1 MNRFRELILIFILCS
16 LQLLC
21 LGRDLSYSR
30 LSVEDGLSNNLVQ
43 TIYKDSYGFIWFGT
57 LEGLDRYDGV
67 EIRSYSSRFP
77 ETVENVYAIAE
88 DYRKQL
94 WVGTATGLFCHDNIK
109 DRFSRINIEN
119 TNVTVQAFAMVADS
133 NLFVGTTN
141 GLYLVNTRTSQAEH
155 LLFNNLPDHKT
166 SNITGIFP
174 DNHGNCWLS
183 THSGLIRYS
192 ASDQKSEVFR
202 FHLAPENASNLFTSI
217 CNIGNKLYLGTAN
230 SGIVEFDLSSKT
242 FSSGINT
249 DNKIILTLSSDN
261 KELLFAGTD
270 GGGLK
275 VINIRTRNV
284 ESIVNKENDI
294 ASISSNSIYSFFL
307 DENDR
312 YWIGTY
318 SGGVNFTKSAAGNF
332 KIHSVTTDYPEANK
346 SIRSFYFAPDGSQYF
361 GTRNG
366 FIQIKKNG
374 EAKFFQATP
383 NNKNGL
389 RSNIILSVFPFKG
402 DILIG
407 TYGGGV
413 SLFSVTEQKIK
424 PFLDLGI
431 FTLGNI
437 YAFASDKQGNLWISS
452 FNGIYRYS
460 PASKSIINFNKQNNG
475 LKSDEIFSLT
485 FDSKGRLWV
494 GSMSG
499 PSVYRPEGDLLQ
511 SIDLPATANNNFK
524 TNYIYEDQAGNIW
537 VCAERGGLTMI
548 DSGLTQC
555 TIYHDTDGLPDNSI
569 CSIIERSTGE
579 YWIST
584 LKGFSRFT
592 TQSHKFTKYSLS
604 DGLPGLVFT
613 PAASYLAADGTL
625 YFGNEK
631 GLVYFNPSEA
641 SETVLNSKIRLTDF
655 YISGKEVQP
664 GPESVLVK
672 SIQFTDKV
680 ELNERSSSIGFRFVA
695 LNYIN
700 PADND
705 YQYKL
710 EGFDKEW
717 KDNGNNTTVFY
728 EKLKPGNYV
737 FKVRNA
743 SEPEENSPNNAEIK
757 IVVHHSLL
765 SSPYFLGLL
774 LLLALAGTYIMLKYI
789 EKLQKAGKRFIEI
802 PQKFEKYRGTKIPEV
817 QSSSIINDLKRYMEE
832 KKPYLNADLKLAD
845 LAAEINY
852 PVNEI
857 SQVLN
862 QNLNQSFPDFINKY
876 RVEEV
881 KKRMENKEFEK
892 FTLIAIA
899 QQCGFNSK
907 TSFYRIFK
915 NETGKTPADYLKDL
929 KKS

>member
-1 MNRFRELILIFILCS
+1 MNLFRELILIFILCS

-21 LGRDLSYSR
+21 SGREISYSR
-30 LSVEDGLSNNLVQ
+30 LSVEDGLSNNLVKS
-43 TIYKDSYGFIWFGT
+43 IYKDSYGFIWFGT
-57 LEGLDRYDGV
+57 LEGLDRFDGV
-67 EIRSYSSRFP
+67 EIRSYSSKFP
-77 ETVENVYAIAE
+77 ESVENVYTITE
-88 DYRKQL
+88 DVQRRL
-94 WVGTATGLFCHDNIK
+94 WVGTATGLFRYNSGTDKFERIRIDN
-109 DRFSRINIEN
+109 RNL
-119 TNVTVQAFAMVADS
+119 TVQTLVMMPDS
-133 NLFVGTTN
+133 SLFVGTTN
-141 GLYLVNTRTSQAEH
+141 GLYHVNTQTDQSEFIQLSDLKEPNS
-155 LLFNNLPDHKT
+155 L
-166 SNITGIFP
+166 NITGIFP

-183 THSGLIRYS
+183 TMSGLIRYS
-192 ASDQKSEVFR
+192 CKSKKSDLFQFNQSP
-202 FHLAPENASNLFTSI
+202 ADAWNSFTSI
-217 CNIGNKLYLGTAN
+217 CNISNKLYLGTTN
-230 SGIVEFDLSSKT
+230 SGIVEFDLSSKI
-242 FSSGINT
+242 FSYGINT
-249 DNKIILTLSSDN
+249 DNKIILTLSSDHE
-261 KELLFAGTD
+261 ELLFAGTD

-284 ESIVNKENDI
+284 ESIVNHENDL

-318 SGGVNFTKSAAGNF
+318 SGGVSFTKSAAGNF
-332 KIHSVTTDYPEANK
+332 KIHSVTTDYPDANK

-366 FIQIKKNG
+366 FIQINKHG

-383 NNKNGL
+383 NDKNGL
-389 RSNIILSVFPFKG
+389 RSNIILSVYPFNG

-413 SLFSVTEQKIK
+413 SLFSVAEQKMK
-424 PFLDLGI
+424 PFLDSAN
-431 FTLGNI
+431 FTLGNV
-437 YAFASDKQGNLWISS
+437 YGFAADKQGDLWISS

-460 PASKSIINFNKQNNG
+460 TASKSIINFNKKNNG

-494 GSMSG
+494 GAMSG
-499 PSVYRPEGDLLQ
+499 PSVFMPEGDLLK
-511 SIDLPATANNNFK
+511 SIDLPETANNNFK

-537 VCAERGGLTMI
+537 ICTERGGLTMI
-548 DSGLTQC
+548 DSGLTQS
-555 TIYHDTDGLPDNSI
+555 TVYHDTDGLPDNSI

-584 LKGFSRFT
+584 LKGFCRFSS
-592 TQSHKFTKYSLS
+592 QSHKFTKYSLS

-641 SETVLNSKIRLTDF
+641 SETSLYSKIRLTDF
-655 YISGKEVQP
+655 YISGKEVLP
-664 GPESVLVK
+664 GPESVLIK

-728 EKLKPGNYV
+728 EKLKPGNYI

-743 SEPEENSPNNAEIK
+743 SEPEENSPDNAEIK

-789 EKLQKAGKRFIEI
+789 KKLQKAAKRFIEI
-802 PQKFEKYRGTKIPEV
+802 PHKLEKYKGSKIPEV
-817 QSSSIINDLKRYMEE
+817 QSSSIINDLKRHMGK
-832 KKPYLNADLKLAD
+832 KKPYLNAELKLAD
-845 LAAEINY
+845 LANEVNY
-852 PVNEI
+852 PVHEI

-862 QNLNQSFPDFINKY
+862 QDLNQSFSDFVNKY

-881 KKRMENKEFEK
+881 KKRMGDKEYEK
-892 FTLIAIA
+892 FTFIAIA

-915 NETGKTPADYLKDL
+915 NETGKTPAKYLNEL
-929 KKS
+929 NHS